1 MNSKISGAK
10 MVFVPIHQTGAN
22 YFPFVEDLKNR
33 YVKFIDFHP
42 AQYLPDTAVTGVD
55 GSFPLGTFYV
65 TLANEIGNK
74 FLFNRLPLENLNYQK
89 TQGVRLP
96 IGAKLSLQNC
106 YIECNDKSY
115 IGQTVALIFYY
126 DLPQYSERNTTKQ
139 LMVDR
144 LSVPITTATFRNL
157 FPDSLRMS
165 GKRFRNVLFTPTT
178 TTPEYQP
185 GVTQNWEYLYIT
197 LRKGS
202 YNVIENLPLSVI
214 LQYDKLE
221 KLVFAN
227 IIFDFQSSFI
237 TVGGAGA
244 LAGQFVGKS
253 AFLNLTY
260 EM

>member
-22 YFPFVEDLKNR
+22 YFPFVEDLKDR
-33 YVKFIDFHP
+33 YIKFIDFHP
-42 AQYLPDTAVTGVD
+42 AQYLPDTAATGVD
-55 GSFPLGTFYV
+55 GTFPLGTFYT
-65 TLANEIGNK
+65 TLANETGNK
-74 FLFNRLPLENLNYQK
+74 KLFDRLPLENLNYIK

-106 YIECNDKSY
+106 YIECMDASY
-115 IGQTVALIFYY
+115 IGKTVALLFYY
-126 DLPQYSERNTTKQ
+126 DLPQYSQRNKTDK
-139 LMVDR
+139 LMLDS

-165 GKRFRNVLFTPTT
+165 GKRFRNVLFTPTA
-178 TTPEYQP
+178 TTPEYQT
-185 GVTQNWEYLYIT
+185 GVTQDWEYLYIT

-202 YNVIENLPLSVI
+202 YNVIENLPLSAI

-221 KLVFAN
+221 KIEFAN
-227 IIFDFQSSFI
+227 IIFDFQNSFI

>member
-1 MNSKISGAK
+1 MNRKISGAK

-33 YVKFIDFHP
+33 YIKFIDFHP
-42 AQYLPDTAVTGVD
+42 AQYLPDTAVQGVD
-55 GSFPLGTFYV
+55 GTFPLGTFYM
-65 TLANEIGNK
+65 TLANETGNK
-74 FLFNRLPLENLNYQK
+74 MLFNRTPLENFNYVK

-106 YIECNDKSY
+106 YIECMDASY
-115 IGQTVALIFYY
+115 IGKEVALIFYY
-126 DLPQYSERNTTKQ
+126 DLPEFSARNKSDK
-139 LMVDR
+139 LMMDS

-165 GKRFRNVLFTPTT
+165 GKRFRSVLFTPTT
-178 TTPEYQP
+178 LTPDYQT
-185 GVTQNWEYLYIT
+185 GVDQNWEYLYVT

-202 YNVIENLPLSVI
+202 YNVIENLPLSVV
-214 LQYDKLE
+214 LQVDKLE
-221 KLVFAN
+221 KVEFAN
-227 IIFDFQSSFI
+227 IIFDFQNSFI

-244 LAGQFVGKS
+244 LSGQFVGKS